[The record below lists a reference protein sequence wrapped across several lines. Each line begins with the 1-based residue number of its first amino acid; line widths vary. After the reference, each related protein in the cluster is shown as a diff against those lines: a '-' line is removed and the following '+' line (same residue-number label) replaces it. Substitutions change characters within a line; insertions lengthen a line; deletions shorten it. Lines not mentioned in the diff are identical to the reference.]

1 MENFW
6 GRRFIALV
14 VDIIILTLLMWIL
27 SAIVFVIG
35 AGVGIFSSLSYWI
48 FIVAVIIIV
57 YFTYLEGKSSRT
69 LGKRLFNLKVVAE
82 KGEMDYKKA
91 FIRNLSKI
99 LYLPLILDLI
109 LGFIFVKSNDRLL
122 DKISGTYVVP
132 ADQEIKSNHD
142 LSKNTL
148 N

>member
-1 MENFW
+1 MGNFW
-6 GRRFIALV
+6 SRRFIALV

-27 SAIVFVIG
+27 SAIVFMIG

-48 FIVAVIIIV
+48 FIAAVIIIV
-57 YFTYLEGKSSRT
+57 YFTYLEGKSSMT
-69 LGKRLFNLKVVAE
+69 LGKRMFNLKVVAE
-82 KGEMDYKKA
+82 NGDMNYKKA

-99 LYLPLILDLI
+99 LYLPLIVDLI

-132 ADQEIKSNHD
+132 ADQEIKSNND
-142 LSKNTL
+142 LSKQTL